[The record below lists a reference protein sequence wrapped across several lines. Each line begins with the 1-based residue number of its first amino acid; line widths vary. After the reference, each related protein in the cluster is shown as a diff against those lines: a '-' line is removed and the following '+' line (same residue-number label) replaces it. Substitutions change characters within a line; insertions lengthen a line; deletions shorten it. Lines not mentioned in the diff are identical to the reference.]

1 MDSYKEELA
10 KAQAE
15 GYVFTRV
22 RYETGCV
29 WEIWTV
35 DEWGSEE
42 FVEGGDT
49 LSDALTNLMKYKE
62 VQ

>member
-1 MDSYKEELA
+1 MNSYKEELA

-22 RYETGCV
+22 SYCSGRV

-42 FVEGGDT
+42 FIEGGES
-49 LSDALTNLMKYKE
+49 LSDALTNFVKYKE
-62 VQ
+62 KQ